1 MKSSRKPKLRT
12 RLDRQS
18 TNNRGVSKE
27 AIEQRASASR
37 SLRRATTSDRSGYK
51 SREQMEA
58 TERAMLAPF
67 AQKSG
72 DSRSRK
78 YPEPSHAY
86 RTEFQRDRA
95 RIIHSRAF
103 RRLEYKT
110 QVFLN
115 GTGDHLRT
123 RLTHSIEV
131 GSISRTITRAL
142 SLNEDLAEA
151 IALAHDLGHSPFGH
165 SGEEMLAECMQEHGG
180 FNHNRQSLRV
190 VELLENAYPNFPGLN
205 LTFEVREGLRKHQAF
220 YDPPTPGE
228 EKYRCPSLEA
238 QIANLADEITYYS
251 HDLDDSVD
259 FEILSAAQL
268 EENTVWQGSHRAV
281 LGRYPDA
288 REPEL
293 HKLIIRDIID
303 VQVQDVVTTSA
314 RSILDAGVQSADEV
328 RRQPASLIRYSD
340 ELLEANRE
348 LRRFLYQNVYYHPRV
363 AEVNKRACE
372 MLRKV
377 FETYLVDPERLGEA
391 AAKRIEQEGLH
402 RTVCDYVAGMTDRYL
417 IEEYARIA
425 AE

>member
-1 MKSSRKPKLRT
+1 LRLLSLSASVKLAMSDSLKRT
-12 RLDRQS
+12 DRQS
-18 TNNRGVSKE
+18 FAVAAN
-27 AIEQRASASR
+27 
-37 SLRRATTSDRSGYK
+37 GYK
-51 SREQMEA
+51 LREQMEA
-58 TERAMLAPF
+58 TESATLAPF

-72 DSRSRK
+72 ESRGRK
-78 YPEPSHAY
+78 YSQARHAY

-131 GSISRTITRAL
+131 ASISRTIARAL

-151 IALAHDLGHSPFGH
+151 IALAHDLGHAPFGH

-180 FNHNRQSLRV
+180 FEHNRQSLRV
-190 VELLENAYPNFPGLN
+190 VELLENAYPDFPGLN
-205 LTFEVREGLRKHQAF
+205 LTFEVREGLQKHQAF
-220 YDPPTPGE
+220 YDPPAPGE
-228 EKYRCPSLEA
+228 EKYNCPSLEA

-251 HDLDDSVD
+251 HDLDDAVD
-259 FEILSAAQL
+259 FEILQSSQL
-268 EENTVWQGSHRAV
+268 EENAVWQRSHRTVAA
-281 LGRYPDA
+281 RYPDA

-303 VQVQDVVTTSA
+303 VQVRDVVTTSA
-314 RSILDAGVQSADEV
+314 RSIRGASVQNADDV
-328 RRQPASLIRYSD
+328 RKQPTPLICYSD
-340 ELLEANRE
+340 DLLQANRA
-348 LRRFLYQNVYYHPRV
+348 LRKFLYANVYYHPRV
-363 AEVNKRACE
+363 AEVNQRACE

-377 FETYLVDPERLGEA
+377 FQSYLVDPGSLGETA
-391 AAKRIEQEGLH
+391 TKRIEQEGLE

-417 IEEYARIA
+417 MEEYGRITG
-425 AE
+425 